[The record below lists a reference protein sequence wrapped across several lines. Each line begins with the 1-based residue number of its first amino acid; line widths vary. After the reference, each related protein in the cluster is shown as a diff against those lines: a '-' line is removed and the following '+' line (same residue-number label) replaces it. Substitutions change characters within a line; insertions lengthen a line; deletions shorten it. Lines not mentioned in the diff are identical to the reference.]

1 VPGAT
6 PDVTGLADDVGVRCN
21 PHHLR
26 HPVPDLPQP
35 FLKTIHDHLRKLR
48 RAVPARDDGGDV
60 VHLLQT
66 GYGH

>member
-1 VPGAT
+1 MVIHTASRR
-6 PDVTGLADDVGVRCN
+6 AAIWASARRN
-21 PHHLR
+21 PHRLR

-35 FLKTIHDHLRKLR
+35 FLEIIHDHLRKLR
-48 RAVPARDDGGDV
+48 RAALARDDGGDV